1 MNEEFGRAF
10 VSTRTNNEAGRS
22 PAKEELHMGMM
33 GGVMMAM
40 FAMWMMFF
48 GGMSFMPFGIRA
60 R

>member
-1 MNEEFGRAF
+1 
-10 VSTRTNNEAGRS
+10 
-22 PAKEELHMGMM
+22 MGMM